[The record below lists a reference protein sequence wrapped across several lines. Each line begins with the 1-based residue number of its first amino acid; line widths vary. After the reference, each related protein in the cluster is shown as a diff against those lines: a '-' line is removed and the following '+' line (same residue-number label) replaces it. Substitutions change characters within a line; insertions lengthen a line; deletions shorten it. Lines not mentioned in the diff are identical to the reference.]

1 MPLFLYESLIMF
13 PGKSGEYCT
22 TVVDKYLP
30 LNDDYD
36 SKWLRLSGFFT
47 PDVLYSTQP
56 RIAILWTIPDWEAWG
71 GRMAGSTAEER
82 LRKVQE
88 FMQPAMSLR
97 AGWTDKLLEPLDF
110 SPLPVVRPDSSKSGA
125 TVIDHQ
131 FLVRPEH
138 CAEFVKVFK
147 DEVLPAAEASGVTLE
162 LIARVAGARAN
173 TSRSGRYRIGPRTR
187 HGGPAVRPTNRPM
200 DCQDSSA
207 PGRCSQTSWNVNS
220 LPPGSR
226 HWEVHSRPRSTFR
239 RSTPRSETRSCGSYY
254 S

>member
-1 MPLFLYESLIMF
+1 VPLFLYESLIMF

-22 TVVDKYLP
+22 TFAEKYLP

-88 FMQPAMSLR
+88 FMQPAMSQR
-97 AGWTDKLLEPLDF
+97 SGWTDKLLEPLDF
-110 SPLPVVRPDSSKSGA
+110 SPLPVVRPDSSKPGA

-162 LIARVAGARAN
+162 LIGRVAGRPSEYIAIWSVPNRAAHASWRA
-173 TSRSGRYRIGPRTR
+173 SRSPNEPAYGLPGFERAWPLLTDLIERELTPTWFSPL
-187 HGGPAVRPTNRPM
+187 GGTQQAEKH
-200 DCQDSSA
+200 
-207 PGRCSQTSWNVNS
+207 
-220 LPPGSR
+220 L
-226 HWEVHSRPRSTFR
+226 
-239 RSTPRSETRSCGSYY
+239 SEEHASI
-254 S
+254 